1 MTDETQTE
9 TDSETDI
16 YAPPDPEE
24 VARVIAEIESG
35 AYDET
40 LRQAR
45 LAYNRKFP
53 HRKMDVGYGLK
64 PRSDRRNTDT
74 EDEGLTNQHGQP
86 TTEAPGYPPKEK
98 HD

>member
-9 TDSETDI
+9 ADSEVDI

-24 VARVIAEIESG
+24 VARVIAELESG

-45 LAYNRKFP
+45 LEYNKKFP
-53 HRKMDVGYGLK
+53 HRKMDVEYGLK
-64 PRSDRRNTDT
+64 PRSDRPGADT
-74 EDEGLTNQHGQP
+74 ETVDTTDRRGQP
-86 TTEAPGYPPKEK
+86 APAAPDYSPKEK